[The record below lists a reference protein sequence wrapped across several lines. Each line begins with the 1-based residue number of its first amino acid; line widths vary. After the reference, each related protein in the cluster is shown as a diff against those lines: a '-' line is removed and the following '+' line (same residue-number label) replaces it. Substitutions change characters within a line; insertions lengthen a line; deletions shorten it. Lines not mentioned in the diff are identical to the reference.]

1 MLIWNL
7 IGAVVFVVL
16 GWVFLTIATALRP
29 ALAEGIIQSAQQI
42 FLVVF
47 GNLIAMVVAV
57 VLHEMVHGL
66 LFWFFTRTPP
76 VFGFR
81 LAYAYAAA
89 PGWYLPRG
97 QFSLVALAPL
107 VFLTLL
113 GHILLAFIPP
123 ALALPLLFGMTT
135 NAAGAIGDIAVV
147 IWLMR
152 RGNRML
158 IEDLGS
164 EVKVYSE

>member
-1 MLIWNL
+1 L
-7 IGAVVFVVL
+7 IGAVVFVVV
-16 GWVFLTIATALRP
+16 GWIFLTIAIALRP

-47 GNLIAMVVAV
+47 GNLISMAVAII
-57 VLHEMVHGL
+57 LHEMVHGIF
-66 LFWFFTRTPP
+66 FWIYTRTPP
-76 VFGFR
+76 IFGFR
-81 LAYAYAAA
+81 LTYAYAAA

-97 QFSLVALAPL
+97 QFGLVALAPL

-113 GHILLAFIPP
+113 GYILLAFAPP
-123 ALALPLLFGMTT
+123 VLALPLLFGMTT

-152 RGNRML
+152 RGNRLL

-164 EVKVYSE
+164 EVKVYSG